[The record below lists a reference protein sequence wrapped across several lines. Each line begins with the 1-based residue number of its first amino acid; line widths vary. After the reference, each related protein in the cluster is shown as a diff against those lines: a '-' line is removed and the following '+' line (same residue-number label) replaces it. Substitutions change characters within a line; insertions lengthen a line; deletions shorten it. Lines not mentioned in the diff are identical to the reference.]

1 MMEERV
7 VREAVV
13 DGGRVDGLGREGEAG
28 IRIRRWAA
36 SVRGARRERRVVGM
50 CILAESVRMKA
61 LRSLCRDRGG
71 CRWIWSF
78 QSLSD
83 TLA

>member
-13 DGGRVDGLGREGEAG
+13 EGGRVDGLGREGEAG

-36 SVRGARRERRVVGM
+36 SVRGARRVRRAVGK
-50 CILAESVRMKA
+50 CILVNEGVEIALSRQRRLSYLELSGAES
-61 LRSLCRDRGG
+61 
-71 CRWIWSF
+71 
-78 QSLSD
+78 LSE